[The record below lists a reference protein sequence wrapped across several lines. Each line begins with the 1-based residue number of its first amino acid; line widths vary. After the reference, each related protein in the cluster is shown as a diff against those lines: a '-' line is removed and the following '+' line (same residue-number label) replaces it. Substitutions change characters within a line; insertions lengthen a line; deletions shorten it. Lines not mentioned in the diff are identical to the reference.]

1 MNLANQNFSIM
12 NAQLT
17 PKQQNDLL
25 AMCPC
30 REAGKV
36 EVVTCP
42 DKNNIWLKAF
52 MHWAYLLSQ
61 TEDAA
66 TLVIMQDKEDEKN
79 ALNHLLSTYGLTQID
94 QHHINHGVYTT
105 IDDIKQVIKDFQ
117 AQHQESIYVLMEH
130 YTGTDK
136 TEQAKD
142 LALVQQV
149 AQETHV
155 PITLIQY
162 NNEVF

>member
-1 MNLANQNFSIM
+1 MEHYALPLRMNT
-12 NAQLT
+12 QLT
-17 PKQQNDLL
+17 PQQQTDLL

-36 EVVTCP
+36 EIVTCP
-42 DKNNIWLKAF
+42 YKNDVWLKAF
-52 MHWAYLLSQ
+52 MQWAYLLGQ

-66 TLVIMQDKEDEKN
+66 TLVVMQDREDEKN
-79 ALNHLLSTYGLTQID
+79 ALNHLLSTYGLTQIN
-94 QHHINHGVYTT
+94 QHHIKHGVYTT
-105 IDDIKQVIKDFQ
+105 IDDIKRA
-117 AQHQESIYVLMEH
+117 AQELQTKHPKPIYVLMEH
-130 YTGTDK
+130 YTGTNK
-136 TEQAKD
+136 TKQAED

>member
-1 MNLANQNFSIM
+1 MNTP
-12 NAQLT
+12 LT
-17 PKQQNDLL
+17 SQQQTDLL

-42 DKNNIWLKAF
+42 YKNDVWLKAF

-79 ALNHLLSTYGLTQID
+79 ALNYLLSTYGLTQID
-94 QHHINHGVYTT
+94 QHHIKHGVYTT
-105 IDDIKQVIKDFQ
+105 VVDIKRAIQEFQ
-117 AQHQESIYVLMEH
+117 TKHPEPIYVLMEH

-136 TEQAKD
+136 NKHAEDFAFI
-142 LALVQQV
+142 QQV
-149 AQETHV
+149 AQGTHV